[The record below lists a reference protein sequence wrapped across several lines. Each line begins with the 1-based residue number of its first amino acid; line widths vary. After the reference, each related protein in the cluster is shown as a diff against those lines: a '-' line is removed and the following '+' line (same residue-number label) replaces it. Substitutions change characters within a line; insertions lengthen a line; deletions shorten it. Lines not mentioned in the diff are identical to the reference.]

1 MHVGVCVANV
11 NGGSSLCLF
20 QRRGDRDSEG
30 SRNYPRVTQRLRGGA
45 PFPDRSAWFLSPFLH
60 HCPLGAHTESCVLRV
75 AEGRPLQSTG
85 GSQSWQRAGDGE
97 DRDPRRDSAIQPAHP
112 CLIDGRLGIFAQNV
126 P

>member
-1 MHVGVCVANV
+1 MVVPVYAY
-11 NGGSSLCLF
+11 F
-20 QRRGDRDSEG
+20 RGEEIG
-30 SRNYPRVTQRLRGGA
+30 TQRGLGTTPGSHSDEGEEPRFQTA
-45 PFPDRSAWFLSPFLH
+45 VPWFLSPFLH
-60 HCPLGAHTESCVLRV
+60 HCPLRAHAESCVLRV

-126 P
+126 S